1 MEIWLFFPWV
11 YKSTDRAGATVHCM
25 KWIIYIYLIRFKEDW
40 SIVEE
45 YFQTLF
51 VFSVINCWKQN
62 IPLYSY
68 EYVIGAY

>member
-1 MEIWLFFPWV
+1 
-11 YKSTDRAGATVHCM
+11 VHCM